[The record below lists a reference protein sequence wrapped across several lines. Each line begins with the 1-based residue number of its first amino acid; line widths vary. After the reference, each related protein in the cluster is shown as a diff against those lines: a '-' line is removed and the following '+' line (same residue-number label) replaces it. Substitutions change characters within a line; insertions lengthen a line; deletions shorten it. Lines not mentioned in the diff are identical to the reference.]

1 MVGLHNQSTVRCFV
15 VIFLIVWFVTPATAQ
30 PPQEPIGLYV
40 IDLQG
45 SFVPFSRN
53 VELAENRG
61 LNGQTHPVPEPAIR
75 LVLTSTHFAGKSLLL
90 ESAPVFIPLW
100 LTKDL
105 VNGHQI
111 QMALL

>member
-15 VIFLIVWFVTPATAQ
+15 VIFSIFLFITPATAQ

-53 VELAENRG
+53 VELAENRE
-61 LNGQTHPVPEPAIR
+61 LNAPDTPG
-75 LVLTSTHFAGKSLLL
+75 AG
-90 ESAPVFIPLW
+90 A
-100 LTKDL
+100 
-105 VNGHQI
+105 G
-111 QMALL
+111 